1 MSYYDYD
8 SDRYNYKEICEK
20 ALASD
25 ATQEDINALG
35 EWFERYGRSGWN
47 GECWTVDAYHDLY
60 PIHKEV
66 GYDDYEVVGYTFSS
80 RDEDRFIMRPMT
92 EEERAEEEAREMAEL
107 AKDREEERLRREEAH
122 KAACALTIEE
132 LTDKYGCRLAH
143 NYQNGE
149 PTTYVRVV
157 NSEKAYHDMAMGRIR
172 RHKKEIKQILLAR
185 RAEKERRQEE
195 AQKAREEQEN
205 AVPGLEELREAV
217 DEYNEAFNDC
227 YFGDRPMCTL
237 DAEEKKLYA
246 LAAENRRAAAYIYTN
261 DYARSFDRNSGE
273 KAMAA
278 ISEGKDIKSAL
289 RQMWGEGGTRV
300 TYLLFN
306 GLFEDIF
313 TAAWEAYRG
322 NSHG

>member
-8 SDRYNYKEICEK
+8 SGCYNYKEICEK

-60 PIHKEV
+60 PIYKEI

-80 RDEDRFIMRPMT
+80 KDEDRSIMRPMT
-92 EEERAEEEAREMAEL
+92 DEERAEEESREMAEL

-122 KAACALTIEE
+122 KAACALSIEE
-132 LTDKYGCRLAH
+132 LADKYGCCLK
-143 NYQNGE
+143 NDYQNGE
-149 PTTYVRVV
+149 PMTYVSVV

-172 RHKKEIKQILLAR
+172 RHKKEIKQILLTR

-205 AVPGLEELREAV
+205 AVPGLEKLRDAV
-217 DEYNEAFNDC
+217 DEYNEAFDAY
-227 YFGDRPMCTL
+227 YFGDRPMRTL

-246 LAAENRRAAAYIYTN
+246 LAEENRRAAAYL
-261 DYARSFDRNSGE
+261 YAKEYGRRFGHNAGE
-273 KAMAA
+273 NAMAA
-278 ISEGKDIKSAL
+278 IAKGEDISKTLA
-289 RQMWGEGGTRV
+289 RMREEGGTGSRM
-300 TYLLFN
+300 TCLMF
-306 GLFEDIF
+306 GELFEM
-313 TAAWEAYRG
+313 RP
-322 NSHG
+322 